1 MKAPKL
7 DISFT
12 NHSTNQSHIHPLI
25 VGYPLI
31 YLSMVMEKSNR
42 KVNRILQGSQSLLKF
57 IQDEIFWIN
66 CTMLL
71 FNNSKVFLENSLRA
85 VKEIR
90 KNSPNFLHSFE
101 GKILSKS
108 RDYTITKI
116 RILPI
121 FLLIKEL
128 IWKEKKNTLF

>member
-1 MKAPKL
+1 
-7 DISFT
+7 
-12 NHSTNQSHIHPLI
+12 
-25 VGYPLI
+25 
-31 YLSMVMEKSNR
+31 
-42 KVNRILQGSQSLLKF
+42 
-57 IQDEIFWIN
+57 
-66 CTMLL
+66 MLL

-121 FLLIKEL
+121 FLLIKDL
-128 IWKEKKNTLF
+128 I